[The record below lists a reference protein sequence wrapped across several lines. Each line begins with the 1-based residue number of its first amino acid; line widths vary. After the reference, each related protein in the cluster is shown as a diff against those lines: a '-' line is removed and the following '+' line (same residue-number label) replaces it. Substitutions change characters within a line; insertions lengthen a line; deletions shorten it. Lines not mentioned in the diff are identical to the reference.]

1 MNLVRRYLKKL
12 TNASFAEVGGI
23 KLKSFLLLKAAEMSS
38 KSKWYAVIKG
48 HNPGVYDNWGVV
60 EENTKGFSGA
70 EFKGGFKSR
79 LEAEEYLKGEMSA
92 ATATAATAS
101 EPVSSYLDMLTT
113 EQRNVINY
121 LLSGTSLLLSGGG
134 GVGKSFVIS
143 AIYKDYP
150 GLKRELSKRQNP
162 DGVPKLPRIQVCALT
177 GCAALLLGNKAKTLH
192 SWAGVGLGKEDVAAL
207 QKKIRRNPKAMR
219 NWLCTDLLII
229 DEISMMT
236 PDLFDKLNE
245 LAKRI
250 RANRKPFGG
259 IQVLLVGDFYQ
270 LPPVRKGDE
279 PYRFV
284 FESEAWKEVIGA
296 TIELT
301 EIHRQKDPVF
311 HKILNEARHAALT
324 RESCT
329 ILESCKG
336 KDRSKCVI
344 KPTLIFPRR
353 AEVDMINR
361 ENLRALEG
369 RHYTYKAG
377 LAYDGKVP
385 AGFSET
391 DEDFAKRLLMY
402 DADSSYN
409 KELVLALNAQ
419 VMMIANIDPDAGL
432 VNGSRGVVVGFC
444 SRTDLPIVEFANGI
458 RRTVGTHA
466 WPIEDYE
473 FVSRTQI
480 PLRLAYA
487 VTIHSSQGSSLDSA
501 LVDIGSGIFEF
512 GQAYV
517 ALSRCRSLESLYVY
531 DFDPTAF
538 KVHPKV
544 REFYGGIRALTAVGG
559 LKDLVGDLKAAG
571 GAGAGSVV
579 ENDTVRAIIAEG
591 LKPVLAVNVIKEE
604 DPCEV
609 PEVTTCKIGGS
620 NWLFD
625 SVPGH
630 WKDVLS
636 SVKTELA
643 TLSDTL
649 STKDFL
655 PQRECIWRALELT
668 PLESIKVVILGQD
681 PYPTRGNAMGLS
693 FSVELDMKPIPASL
707 KNIYKELETDLGVTA
722 PKHGSLLKWAERGVM
737 LLNTV
742 LTVEEG
748 APQSHAKLGW
758 EEVTDQIIRSIAAK
772 CDGVV
777 FVLWGKSAQVKK
789 KSLGLYLDKNRHRV
803 FESAHPSPLSA
814 SKGFFGSRPFSTV
827 NKWLEEL
834 GREAVDWRI

>member
-1 MNLVRRYLKKL
+1 
-12 TNASFAEVGGI
+12 
-23 KLKSFLLLKAAEMSS
+23 MSS

-48 HNPGVYDNWGVV
+48 HNPGVYDNWEVV

-70 EFKGGFKSR
+70 QFKGGFKSS
-79 LEAEEYLKGEMSA
+79 LEAEEYLKSEMSA
-92 ATATAATAS
+92 IVAASTTAS
-101 EPVSSYLDMLTT
+101 EPVKSYLDMLTT
-113 EQRNVINY
+113 EQRGVINH
-121 LLSGTSLLLSGGG
+121 LLSGSNTLLTGGG
-134 GVGKSFVIS
+134 GVGKSYLIS

-150 GLKRELSKRQNP
+150 GLKRELAKRENP

-192 SWAGVGLGKEDVAAL
+192 SWAGVGLGKDDVAAL
-207 QKKIRRNPKAMR
+207 QRKIRRNAKAMR

-250 RANRKPFGG
+250 RANRRPFGG
-259 IQVLLVGDFYQ
+259 IQLLLVGDFYQ

-284 FESEAWKEVIGA
+284 FESEAWKEVVGA
-296 TIELT
+296 TVELT

-311 HKILNEARHAALT
+311 HKILNEARHATLG
-324 RESCT
+324 RESCA

-391 DEDFAKRLLMY
+391 DEDFAKRLSMY
-402 DADSSYN
+402 DADASYN
-409 KELVLALNAQ
+409 KELVLAMNAQ

-444 SRTDLPIVEFANGI
+444 SGTDLPIVEFANGI

-487 VTIHSSQGSSLDSA
+487 VTIHASQGSSLDSA

-517 ALSRCRSLESLYVY
+517 ALSRCRSLEALYVY

-538 KVHPKV
+538 RVHPKV
-544 REFYGGIRALTAVGG
+544 REFYGEIRVTAGD

-571 GAGAGSVV
+571 GAGTSVIV
-579 ENDTVRAIIAEG
+579 GDDTVRAIVAED
-591 LKPVLAVNVIKEE
+591 LKPVLAVNVIKEMNT
-604 DPCEV
+604 CEV
-609 PEVTTCKIGGS
+609 PEVNTCEVGGS
-620 NWLFD
+620 LIIENKTEVLGTSALACPSAQGQKLTFCTSAKSPNWLFD
-625 SVPGH
+625 TIPDS

-636 SVKTELA
+636 SVKGELA
-643 TLSDTL
+643 VLSDKL
-649 STKDFL
+649 ATKDFL
-655 PQRECIWRALELT
+655 PPRECIWRALELT

-681 PYPTRGNAMGLS
+681 PYPSRGNAMGLS
-693 FSVELDMKPIPASL
+693 FSVEPGVKPLPASL
-707 KNIYKELETDLGVTA
+707 KNIYKELEADLGVAA

-772 CDGVV
+772 CEGVV

-789 KSLGLYLDKNRHRV
+789 KILGLYLDKNRHRV

-827 NKWLEEL
+827 NSWLEEL
-834 GREAVDWRI
+834 GREDVDWSI

>member
-1 MNLVRRYLKKL
+1 
-12 TNASFAEVGGI
+12 
-23 KLKSFLLLKAAEMSS
+23 MSS
-38 KSKWYAVIKG
+38 KSKWYAVLKG
-48 HNPGVYDNWGVV
+48 HNPGVYDNWETV

-70 EFKGGFKSR
+70 AFKGGFKSY
-79 LEAEEYLKGEMSA
+79 LEAEEYLKANMASDT
-92 ATATAATAS
+92 TATEKSQLDLLTA
-101 EPVSSYLDMLTT
+101 
-113 EQRNVINY
+113 EQRSVINQ
-121 LLSGTSLLLSGGG
+121 LLSGNSVFLTGGG
-134 GVGKSFVIS
+134 GVGKSHVIS
-143 AIYKDYP
+143 TIYKEYP
-150 GLKRELSKRQNP
+150 ALKRELAKRTNP

-177 GCAALLLGNKAKTLH
+177 GCAALLLGNKAKTIH
-192 SWAGVGLGKEDVAAL
+192 SWAGVGLGKDDVSTL
-207 QKKIRRNPKAMR
+207 QRKIRRNAKAMR

-250 RANRKPFGG
+250 RSNKHPFGG

-279 PYRFV
+279 PHRFV
-284 FESEAWKEVIGA
+284 FESDAWKEVVNVA
-296 TIELT
+296 VELT

-311 HKILNEARHAALT
+311 HKILNEARHANLS
-324 RESCT
+324 RESCAV
-329 ILESCKG
+329 LEGCRG
-336 KDRSKCVI
+336 KDRNKGHI

-353 AEVDMINR
+353 AEVDLINR

-377 LAYDGKVP
+377 LAYDGKIPV
-385 AGFSET
+385 GFSET
-391 DEDFAKRLLMY
+391 DEDFMRKLGLY
-402 DADSSYN
+402 DSDASYN
-409 KELVLALNAQ
+409 KELALAMNAQ
-419 VMMIANIDPDAGL
+419 VMMVANVDPDAGL

-444 SRTDLPIVEFANGI
+444 GGTDLPIVEFANGLTK
-458 RRTVGTHA
+458 TVGTHA
-466 WPIEDYE
+466 WPIEDFE
-473 FVSRTQI
+473 FVARTQI

-487 VTIHSSQGSSLDSA
+487 TTIHSSQGSSLDSA

-517 ALSRCRSLESLYVY
+517 ALSRCRSLEALYVY

-544 REFYGGIRALTAVGG
+544 REFYTLLSKSAQNPGIIGDSPSERGP
-559 LKDLVGDLKAAG
+559 KDLVGDLKAAG
-571 GAGAGSVV
+571 GAGAIAVADK
-579 ENDTVRAIIAEG
+579 NLKAIIAEG
-591 LKPVLAVNVIKEE
+591 LKPVLAVNVIKEPSNSSEVSDSVIKE
-604 DPCEV
+604 DNTLVLGTFAKSP
-609 PEVTTCKIGGS
+609 
-620 NWLFD
+620 NWLFE
-625 SVPGH
+625 SVPDS
-630 WKDVLS
+630 WKDILS
-636 SVKTELA
+636 SVKSELGV
-643 TLSDTL
+643 LSDKLT
-649 STKDFL
+649 TKEFL
-655 PQRECIWRALELT
+655 PPRECIWRALELT

-693 FSVELDMKPIPASL
+693 FSVEPDVKPLPASL
-707 KNIYKELETDLGVTA
+707 KNIYKEMEADLGIA
-722 PKHGSLLKWAERGVM
+722 PAKHGSLIEWAKRGVM

-758 EEVTDQIIRSIAAK
+758 EEVTDQIIRSIAAR
-772 CDGVV
+772 CEGVI

-789 KSLGLYLDKNRHRV
+789 KILDLYLAKNKHRV

-827 NKWLEEL
+827 NTWLGEL
-834 GREAVDWRI
+834 GREGVDWSI

>member
-1 MNLVRRYLKKL
+1 
-12 TNASFAEVGGI
+12 
-23 KLKSFLLLKAAEMSS
+23 LKSFLVLKAVEMSS

-48 HNPGVYDNWGVV
+48 HNPGVYDNWEVV

-70 EFKGGFKSR
+70 QFKGGFKSR
-79 LEAEEYLKGEMSA
+79 LEAEEYLKAEMSVTSVA
-92 ATATAATAS
+92 PTTQ
-101 EPVSSYLDMLTT
+101 SYLDMLTA
-113 EQRNVINY
+113 EQRGVINH
-121 LLSGTSLLLSGGG
+121 LLLGSNVFLSGGG

-143 AIYKDYP
+143 AIYRDYP
-150 GLKRELSKRQNP
+150 GLKRELSKRENP

-192 SWAGVGLGKEDVAAL
+192 SWAGVGLGKDDVSAL
-207 QKKIRRNPKAMR
+207 QRKIRRNTKAMR

-250 RANRKPFGG
+250 RANRRPFGG
-259 IQVLLVGDFYQ
+259 MQVLLVGDFYQ

-279 PYRFV
+279 PYKFV
-284 FESEAWKEVIGA
+284 FESEAWKEVVGA
-296 TIELT
+296 TVELT

-311 HKILNEARHAALT
+311 HKILNEARHATLG
-324 RESCT
+324 RESCA

-391 DEDFAKRLLMY
+391 DEDFVKRLAMY
-402 DADSSYN
+402 DSDASYN
-409 KELVLALNAQ
+409 KELVLAMNAQ

-444 SRTDLPIVEFANGI
+444 SGTDLPIIEFANGI

-487 VTIHSSQGSSLDSA
+487 VTIHASQGSSLDSA

-517 ALSRCRSLESLYVY
+517 ALSRCRSLEALYVY

-544 REFYGGIRALTAVGG
+544 REFYGGIRASDSKAEGG

-571 GAGAGSVV
+571 GAGALAAD
-579 ENDTVRAIIAEG
+579 DTMRSIVTES
-591 LKPVLAVNVIKEE
+591 LKPVLAVNVIKEVNT
-604 DPCEV
+604 CETA
-609 PEVTTCKIGGS
+609 EVNTCEIGGT
-620 NWLFD
+620 NWLYDTVPD
-625 SVPGH
+625 S
-630 WKDVLS
+630 WKDVLN
-636 SVKTELA
+636 SVKGELA
-643 TLSDTL
+643 VLSEKL
-649 STKDFL
+649 ATKDFL
-655 PQRECIWRALELT
+655 PPRECIWRALELT

-681 PYPTRGNAMGLS
+681 PYPTKFNGMGLA
-693 FSVELDMKPIPASL
+693 FSTNPDVKPLPASL
-707 KNIYKELETDLGVTA
+707 KNIYKELEADLGIVA
-722 PKHGSLLKWAERGVM
+722 PKQGSLLKWAERGVM

-772 CDGVV
+772 CEGVV

-789 KSLGLYLDKNRHRV
+789 KILGLYLDKNRHRV

-814 SKGFFGSRPFSTV
+814 SKGFLGSRPFSTV
-827 NKWLEEL
+827 NSWLEEL
-834 GREAVDWRI
+834 GREAVDWSI